1 MEKEALTYIYATCVK
16 PIAGEKLLY
25 NTGSPAWCSVDLEGR
40 GGARGGRL
48 KKEGRYAELWPILLC
63 CVAETELLWWLRW

>member
-48 KKEGRYAELWPILLC
+48 KKEGIYA
-63 CVAETELLWWLRW
+63 